1 MDFSPKLAYVKAE
14 RGSLSMKLRKTIIEL
29 GPKPNQRKKTK
40 TRAWMGV
47 RSGLSASNIKEKIK
61 LKQRDT

>member
-1 MDFSPKLAYVKAE
+1 
-14 RGSLSMKLRKTIIEL
+14 MKLRKTIIEL

>member
-1 MDFSPKLAYVKAE
+1 
-14 RGSLSMKLRKTIIEL
+14 MKLRKTIIEL
-29 GPKPNQRKKTK
+29 GPKPNQRKKIK